1 MNKPQF
7 AASKILTLRQAKAAT
22 SIGEIYREP
31 GFSEANDNLREKY
44 TRLTALEMR
53 QLEVENGQLKKF
65 ASRLSLKNEMLR
77 RKLAERLT
85 SRIKDVAG

>member
-31 GFSEANDNLREKY
+31 GFSEANDNLREIY
-44 TRLTALEMR
+44 TRLTALETQLR
-53 QLEVENGQLKKF
+53 QLEVENGQLKKI
-65 ASRLSLKNEMLR
+65 ASRLSLKNEMLH
-77 RKLAERLT
+77 RKLADRW
-85 SRIKDVAG
+85 IKDVAG